1 MPASFAGTSMLA
13 RLACHA
19 DFSIL
24 AAAEATLSGGN
35 YRCISCGSVDGL
47 EMFLCFCHEV
57 DDPNEFERLF
67 QLAGVKRQGFQA
79 ELLAIHDFSTYSSHI
94 RHLSTTL
101 SSSFADRHLPKTT
114 AGLFIEPTIQGFY
127 FLILHSCHKQHFGTL
142 SSSSLYLFGPNFGI
156 SLQAPFFVPEQVADH
171 LLHRFMH
178 FFLTC
183 EQQTGQSG
191 SRALSR
197 LCWRFCLRQILLE
210 FRGGSMQQRPQ

>member
-1 MPASFAGTSMLA
+1 MLA

-47 EMFLCFCHEV
+47 DMFLRFCHEV

-67 QLAGVKRQGFQA
+67 QLAGVKRQGSQA
-79 ELLAIHDFSTYSSHI
+79 ELLAIHDFSTYFSHI

-114 AGLFIEPTIQGFY
+114 RRVVYRTHDSRVLFS
-127 FLILHSCHKQHFGTL
+127 HSSFMPQTAFR
-142 SSSSLYLFGPNFGI
+142 N
-156 SLQAPFFVPEQVADH
+156 PFFFIFVSVWSKFWD
-171 LLHRFMH
+171 LISGT
-178 FFLTC
+178 FF
-183 EQQTGQSG
+183 
-191 SRALSR
+191 RARAS
-197 LCWRFCLRQILLE
+197 
-210 FRGGSMQQRPQ
+210 S